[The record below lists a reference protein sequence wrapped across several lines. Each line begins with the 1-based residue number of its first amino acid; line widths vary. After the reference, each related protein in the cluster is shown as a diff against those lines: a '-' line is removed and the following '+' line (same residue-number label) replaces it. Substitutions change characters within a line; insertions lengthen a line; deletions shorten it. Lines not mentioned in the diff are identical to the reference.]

1 MRICQ
6 MGLHCLEAEAEGV
19 ACSMLH
25 VDGDMDVVVAVV
37 VVVVDV
43 DVAWLSLEACH
54 AFNFF
59 SLISFC
65 FFANLNY
72 IKHEILC

>member
-25 VDGDMDVVVAVV
+25 VDGDMD
-37 VVVVDV
+37 VVVDV